1 MNLTQFFNF
10 DYFIQNIK
18 KSKSSIIF
26 SSIIL
31 PVLTI
36 VYLLIVNSVNSTAV
50 VSFDLYN
57 LFNMLFMYIIP
68 VILSVSLFDYVFK
81 KNSADFVGALPI
93 SRKCIFITN
102 TVFGILL
109 LIGIQA
115 ITAIISFIISQF
127 LPNIILFNGLIF
139 DSFLYY
145 SIAYIFVFI
154 VCNLA
159 VSISGNLFATI
170 ATTMLVLFF
179 IPFTML
185 LTRSSSTYFSNYS
198 DYNNELVVYEDFNF
212 TAPSR
217 IFEFVI
223 NDSNLD
229 YNAVSIIKMLAFST
243 LYFIIGL
250 RLFERKKLEMAEE
263 SFENEKIHLIIKFL
277 TLAPFVGI
285 ATTLNIIDYLP
296 ILLFFIIALAIY
308 YYIFDV
314 ITKKKIRLSVSIAS
328 FLISVLAMYAFYDS
342 IVPKFDFIFRKNIDV
357 NSDIQSVIL
366 VGLNGKGGRESNI
379 NLFIDDKEI
388 IKEIFYSRN
397 HTYDINKYNSYG
409 RLKIKLNNNKEYEIK
424 RYLSDALEMILA
436 KYGDTPFE
444 LEKGTYEAVLEDHSI
459 SKEEKKQI
467 IELVNKDLEGKTLR
481 DYFEIIFGNR
491 EYYNLYVECYNNHR
505 IVVNDMSYLKL
516 NNTSELVIKALNKE
530 AFEKSNRII
539 HSNIGYGKDF
549 EKYLRSVNENL
560 VTEYN
565 DEYIQ
570 EPKEVTLYGNEVD
583 KYAENYIKVT
593 YEDFVEN
600 LVYEG
605 AGNISSSSLEEYI
618 KEHGNDEFDH
628 SKPYFVLINYIRNG
642 NTIFY
647 SNDIEGFYKIF
658 AKAYNESSDLEGA
671 IKLNEKI

>member
-229 YNAVSIIKMLAFST
+229 YNAVSIIKMLAFS
-243 LYFIIGL
+243 
-250 RLFERKKLEMAEE
+250 E
-263 SFENEKIHLIIKFL
+263 
-277 TLAPFVGI
+277 
-285 ATTLNIIDYLP
+285 
-296 ILLFFIIALAIY
+296 
-308 YYIFDV
+308 
-314 ITKKKIRLSVSIAS
+314 
-328 FLISVLAMYAFYDS
+328 
-342 IVPKFDFIFRKNIDV
+342 
-357 NSDIQSVIL
+357 
-366 VGLNGKGGRESNI
+366 
-379 NLFIDDKEI
+379 
-388 IKEIFYSRN
+388 
-397 HTYDINKYNSYG
+397 
-409 RLKIKLNNNKEYEIK
+409 
-424 RYLSDALEMILA
+424 
-436 KYGDTPFE
+436 
-444 LEKGTYEAVLEDHSI
+444 
-459 SKEEKKQI
+459 
-467 IELVNKDLEGKTLR
+467 
-481 DYFEIIFGNR
+481 
-491 EYYNLYVECYNNHR
+491 
-505 IVVNDMSYLKL
+505 
-516 NNTSELVIKALNKE
+516 
-530 AFEKSNRII
+530 
-539 HSNIGYGKDF
+539 
-549 EKYLRSVNENL
+549 
-560 VTEYN
+560 
-565 DEYIQ
+565 
-570 EPKEVTLYGNEVD
+570 
-583 KYAENYIKVT
+583 
-593 YEDFVEN
+593 
-600 LVYEG
+600 
-605 AGNISSSSLEEYI
+605 
-618 KEHGNDEFDH
+618 
-628 SKPYFVLINYIRNG
+628 
-642 NTIFY
+642 
-647 SNDIEGFYKIF
+647 
-658 AKAYNESSDLEGA
+658 
-671 IKLNEKI
+671 